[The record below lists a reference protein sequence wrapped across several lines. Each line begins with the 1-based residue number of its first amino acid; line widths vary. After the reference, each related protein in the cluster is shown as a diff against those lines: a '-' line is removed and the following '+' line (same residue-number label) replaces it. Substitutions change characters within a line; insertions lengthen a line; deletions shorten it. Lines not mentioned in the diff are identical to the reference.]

1 MLSKNQQ
8 AALDEV
14 KVNVN
19 RTFNYGRTDGEGTDE
34 ADLTLEF
41 EDGKVYLHGTTQTV
55 DELEYATAR
64 LIAAFRKEVSHGK
77 VQPARE
83 MEGKSQPLHGSLVA

>member
-19 RTFNYGRTDGEGTDE
+19 RSFNYGRVDYGVDD
-34 ADLTLEF
+34 AILTLEL
-41 EDGKVYLHGTTQTV
+41 ENGQVMLHGTVTTL

-64 LIAAFRKEVSHGK
+64 LIATARKEVSHGK
-77 VQPARE
+77 VQPTRE
-83 MEGKSQPLHGSLVA
+83 LAHA

>member
-8 AALDEV
+8 AVLDEV

-34 ADLTLEF
+34 ADLTLEL

-55 DELEYATAR
+55 DELEYVVAR

-77 VQPARE
+77 VQPTKELAW
-83 MEGKSQPLHGSLVA
+83 KA